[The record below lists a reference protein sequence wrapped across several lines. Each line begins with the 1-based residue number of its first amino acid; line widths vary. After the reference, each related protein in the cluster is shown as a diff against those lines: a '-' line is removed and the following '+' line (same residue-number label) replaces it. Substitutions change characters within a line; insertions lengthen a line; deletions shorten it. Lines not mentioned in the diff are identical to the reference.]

1 MAFVLIQHLEPT
13 HDSMLVDLLADH
25 TPMRVVQ
32 AADGMPVEQDHV
44 YVIPPG
50 VFLSIRG
57 GALRLSGPRERHGA
71 RMPFDHFLHSLADEC
86 GGRAICAVLSGT
98 GDDGSLGLTAVKA
111 KDGLVIAQDPEEA
124 AFDGMPKSAI
134 ATSAVDLVLPVA
146 GIAGALATY
155 NQESRSEALRT
166 GSAPGA
172 NRAAGL
178 TEIIDLL
185 RASTPHDLALYKPG
199 TLSRRI
205 ERRMAV
211 AAIEDTDRY
220 LKLLRED
227 SRELELLAK
236 DLLIHV
242 TSFFRDEE
250 VFALLARTIVPDL
263 VRGQSPDRP
272 LRVWV
277 PGCSTGEEAY
287 SLAMLFIE
295 EITATKRN
303 IKLQIFAS
311 DADEA
316 AVVFARDGLY
326 PDTIR
331 AQVSLERL
339 GRFFVQ
345 EDHSYRVV
353 RELRDTVVFAVHDLL
368 AHAPFSRVD
377 LLSCRNLLIY
387 LQPEAQTNLL
397 SLFHFAVRPGGIL
410 LLGTS
415 ETVGNA
421 AEGFEPLS
429 KKYGIYRHIGN
440 GRLGKVRLP
449 MDSRAGG
456 QLHWPQFPRQIVSQS
471 VSLAELSQR
480 ALLEAYAPASVLID
494 HKRAGLFYV
503 GPTDRYLRVA
513 PGEATGDLL
522 AMAREGLGSK
532 LRAAIRQ
539 AIQSRARI
547 VVSGARVNR
556 EGRSVAVSIV
566 VQPLQG
572 DGQDLLLVS
581 FVDEIERDNRP
592 EQTDA
597 PPADAAQIAEL
608 QRELEATR
616 KELESTVRELEL
628 SNEELKA
635 INEEATSVNEEYR
648 STNEELE
655 TSKEELQSLN
665 EELTALNGQLHETIE
680 RQRATSNDL
689 RNMLNSSDVAMVIL
703 DANLTIRLFTPAA
716 KALFSI
722 IASDVGRPLA
732 DLTRRF
738 PQRGLLADARTVL
751 AGSEPIRREI
761 GGESGAWYIQRV
773 LPYRTHDDSVDGVIL
788 TFTNI
793 SERKAAEREI
803 QEARA
808 YSNSIIDTIRQPLVV
823 LDDELHVIS
832 ASRSFYR
839 VFATEPDKTVGSPL
853 WAADPHHL
861 DIPGLRGFL
870 DLIRS
875 SEAPVADYE
884 IEIEIPPFGRRAL
897 LLDAQKIP
905 EDPSAKRKTLV
916 AIEDITERKRAEQQ
930 LQTAR
935 LRAEEA
941 NLGKSRFL
949 AAVSHDL
956 RQPLQT
962 MSFLQGVLAKKLDD
976 EDALALVVKLDE
988 TLGTMSGM
996 LNTLLDINQMEAGV
1010 VRWAAVTFP
1019 LDHVFQQLRTEF
1031 AYQAEVNGLGWRVV
1045 RSGLSVRSDQRLLAE
1060 MIRNLVSN
1068 AMKYTKR
1075 GKVLLGCRRRSDKAH
1090 IEVWDTGIGIPEGQL
1105 RSIFEEFRQLENP
1118 AQDHTRGFGLGLAIA
1133 QHLGSLLGHAIDV
1146 RSCPGRG
1153 SVFGVEVPLGHADP
1167 ERLPLPPEGETGKV
1181 KVYSGSIL
1189 VIEDDPAVRSAVE
1202 LLVGAEGH
1210 RVVSAADGREALA
1223 LLSRGAIQPDIIVA
1237 DYNLP
1242 GGLTGLQVT
1251 AHLRQTLRR
1260 ETPVIIL
1267 TGDIS
1272 AETSR
1277 EITRLGCA
1285 QLNKPAKAEELTN
1298 LVQRILRKS
1307 RGSDAPP
1314 SAPGPAG
1321 PAEGSQTPT
1330 VFVIDDDDALRRA
1343 MERLLQS
1350 TGQPVEVFANA
1361 ETFLQEYRPGRTGCL
1376 VVDARLPDLSGVALL
1391 ERLKAEDHQLPA
1403 IMLTGYGDVTTAVH
1417 AMKAGAIDF
1426 IEKPVRP
1433 DELLASIQRALKQ
1446 TRDTAERSAEHQA
1459 AVARINK
1466 LTARERQILDL
1477 IIAGHANKEIAYR
1490 LCINQRTVENHRA
1503 TVMKKTGTR
1512 SLPKLVRLV
1521 LIANDSVSPDRQ
1533 DSP

>member
-1 MAFVLIQHLEPT
+1 MVGRKETRTAPARHWRPGQPHRDGPTPIPIVEEASTAAASYDFAVVGLGASAGGLEAFRKLFDALPGAIGMAFVLIQHLEPT

-71 RMPFDHFLHSLADEC
+71 RMPFDHFLRSLADEC
-86 GGRAICAVLSGT
+86 GSRAICAVLSGT
-98 GDDGSLGLTAVKA
+98 GDDGSLELTAVKA
-111 KDGLVIAQDPEEA
+111 KGGLVIAQNPEEA

-134 ATSAVDLVLPVA
+134 ATSAVDLVLSAA
-146 GIAGALATY
+146 GIAEALAKY
-155 NQESRSEALRT
+155 DQESRSEPLRM
-166 GSAPGA
+166 GSAPGTD
-172 NRAAGL
+172 RQAGL

-185 RASTPHDLALYKPG
+185 RASTPHDFALYKRG

-211 AAIEDTDRY
+211 ATIEDTTRY

-287 SLAMLFIE
+287 SLAMLFLE
-295 EITATKRN
+295 EIAATKRN

-326 PDTIR
+326 PDTI
-331 AQVSLERL
+331 QSQISSERL

-387 LQPEAQTNLL
+387 LQPEAQASLL
-397 SLFHFAVRPGGIL
+397 SHFHFAVRPGGIL

-415 ETVGNA
+415 ETVGSA

-429 KKYGIYRHIGN
+429 KKYGVYRHIGG
-440 GRLGKVRLP
+440 GRLDKVRLP

-456 QLHWPQFPRQIVSQS
+456 QLRWPPRQTVSQS
-471 VSLAELSQR
+471 ASLAELSQR
-480 ALLEAYAPASVLID
+480 VLLEAYAPASVLIN
-494 HKRAGLFYV
+494 HKRAGLFYL

-532 LRAAIRQ
+532 LGAAIRQ
-539 AIQSRARI
+539 AIQSRART
-547 VVSGARVNR
+547 VVAGARVNR

-628 SNEELKA
+628 ANEQLKA
-635 INEEATSVNEEYR
+635 INEEAMSVNEEYR

-665 EELTALNGQLHETIE
+665 EELTALNGQLHETIG

-761 GGESGAWYIQRV
+761 GIESGACYIQRNLAV
-773 LPYRTHDDSVDGVIL
+773 
-788 TFTNI
+788 
-793 SERKAAEREI
+793 
-803 QEARA
+803 
-808 YSNSIIDTIRQPLVV
+808 
-823 LDDELHVIS
+823 
-832 ASRSFYR
+832 
-839 VFATEPDKTVGSPL
+839 
-853 WAADPHHL
+853 PH
-861 DIPGLRGFL
+861 
-870 DLIRS
+870 
-875 SEAPVADYE
+875 A
-884 IEIEIPPFGRRAL
+884 
-897 LLDAQKIP
+897 
-905 EDPSAKRKTLV
+905 
-916 AIEDITERKRAEQQ
+916 
-930 LQTAR
+930 
-935 LRAEEA
+935 
-941 NLGKSRFL
+941 
-949 AAVSHDL
+949 
-956 RQPLQT
+956 
-962 MSFLQGVLAKKLDD
+962 
-976 EDALALVVKLDE
+976 
-988 TLGTMSGM
+988 
-996 LNTLLDINQMEAGV
+996 
-1010 VRWAAVTFP
+1010 
-1019 LDHVFQQLRTEF
+1019 
-1031 AYQAEVNGLGWRVV
+1031 
-1045 RSGLSVRSDQRLLAE
+1045 
-1060 MIRNLVSN
+1060 
-1068 AMKYTKR
+1068 
-1075 GKVLLGCRRRSDKAH
+1075 RRRC
-1090 IEVWDTGIGIPEGQL
+1090 
-1105 RSIFEEFRQLENP
+1105 R
-1118 AQDHTRGFGLGLAIA
+1118 
-1133 QHLGSLLGHAIDV
+1133 
-1146 RSCPGRG
+1146 GRG
-1153 SVFGVEVPLGHADP
+1153 PHV
-1167 ERLPLPPEGETGKV
+1167 
-1181 KVYSGSIL
+1181 
-1189 VIEDDPAVRSAVE
+1189 
-1202 LLVGAEGH
+1202 H
-1210 RVVSAADGREALA
+1210 R
-1223 LLSRGAIQPDIIVA
+1223 
-1237 DYNLP
+1237 
-1242 GGLTGLQVT
+1242 
-1251 AHLRQTLRR
+1251 HLR
-1260 ETPVIIL
+1260 
-1267 TGDIS
+1267 
-1272 AETSR
+1272 
-1277 EITRLGCA
+1277 
-1285 QLNKPAKAEELTN
+1285 K
-1298 LVQRILRKS
+1298 
-1307 RGSDAPP
+1307 
-1314 SAPGPAG
+1314 
-1321 PAEGSQTPT
+1321 EG
-1330 VFVIDDDDALRRA
+1330 
-1343 MERLLQS
+1343 
-1350 TGQPVEVFANA
+1350 G
-1361 ETFLQEYRPGRTGCL
+1361 
-1376 VVDARLPDLSGVALL
+1376 
-1391 ERLKAEDHQLPA
+1391 
-1403 IMLTGYGDVTTAVH
+1403 
-1417 AMKAGAIDF
+1417 
-1426 IEKPVRP
+1426 
-1433 DELLASIQRALKQ
+1433 
-1446 TRDTAERSAEHQA
+1446 
-1459 AVARINK
+1459 
-1466 LTARERQILDL
+1466 
-1477 IIAGHANKEIAYR
+1477 
-1490 LCINQRTVENHRA
+1490 
-1503 TVMKKTGTR
+1503 
-1512 SLPKLVRLV
+1512 
-1521 LIANDSVSPDRQ
+1521 
-1533 DSP
+1533 